1 MNQLPTD
8 VGSAEHFSEIHAEG
22 EQNKAIAS
30 RSSSDLDKNIDSE
43 ILSTW
48 EKQEKW
54 KTGIQYAK

>member
-48 EKQEKW
+48 EKQEK
-54 KTGIQYAK
+54 

>member
-1 MNQLPTD
+1 MNHLPTD

-22 EQNKAIAS
+22 EQNKVIAS

-43 ILSTW
+43 IMSTW
-48 EKQEKW
+48 EKQEKR